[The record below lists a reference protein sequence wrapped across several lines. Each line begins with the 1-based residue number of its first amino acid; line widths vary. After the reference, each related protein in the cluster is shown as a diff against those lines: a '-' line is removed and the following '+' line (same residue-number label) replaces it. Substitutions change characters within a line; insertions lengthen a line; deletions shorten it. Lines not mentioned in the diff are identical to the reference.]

1 MSDERADETTANAET
16 RREDET
22 FTDKSVIVLIQEML
36 HLMNSNMQ
44 RLGDQLGA
52 VTGQIT
58 ELWSGI
64 PELKVLMTDM
74 NSGIAEVRLALNGM
88 QSELSLLRRETAD
101 SFTTLDRRFSTI
113 AGEIMALKAD
123 LRFIENHLDKQESK
137 PS

>member
-1 MSDERADETTANAET
+1 MS
-16 RREDET
+16 EDEAIVKPEAT
-22 FTDKSVIVLIQEML
+22 AEEEPLTDKSTILLIQEML
-36 HLMNSNMQ
+36 QLMNSNLQ

-64 PELKVLMTDM
+64 PELKGLMTDM
-74 NSGIAEVRLALNGM
+74 NSGIADVRLALNGM
-88 QSELSLLRRETAD
+88 QSELSLLRRESAD
-101 SFTTLDRRFSTI
+101 SFTTLDRRFGTI

>member
-1 MSDERADETTANAET
+1 MAEDNT
-16 RREDET
+16 
-22 FTDKSVIVLIQEML
+22 IILIQNML
-36 HLMNSNMQ
+36 ELMSTNLQ

-52 VTGQIT
+52 VTGQIS

-64 PELKVLMTDM
+64 PELKSLMTDM
-74 NSGIAEVRLALNGM
+74 HSGIAEVRSALSGM
-88 QSELSLLRRETAD
+88 QSELSLLRRDVAD
-101 SFTTLDRRFSTI
+101 GLTTLDRRFATV